1 MLNIT
6 TCSREYRETLP
17 VDAPRVLRMDRV
29 VPAHTRVLQHCLV
42 VRQAWKPRK
51 IYVIGLHKRSILMS
65 IDFRQFCPSNAV
77 CIIAKL
83 VTQ

>member
-29 VPAHTRVLQHCLV
+29 VPANTRVLQHCRGV
-42 VRQAWKPRK
+42 HQAWNPRK
-51 IYVIGLHKRSILMS
+51 IYIIGLHKRTIMMS
-65 IDFRQFCPSNAV
+65 SDFR
-77 CIIAKL
+77 
-83 VTQ
+83 